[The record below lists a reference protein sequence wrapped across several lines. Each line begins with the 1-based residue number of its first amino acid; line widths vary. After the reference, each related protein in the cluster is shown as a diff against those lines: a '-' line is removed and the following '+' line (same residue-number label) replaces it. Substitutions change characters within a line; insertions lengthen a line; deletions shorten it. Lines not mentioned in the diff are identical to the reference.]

1 MLWWMWWGRWWWW
14 WLVLVVVEVVVII
27 HNSSIISQT
36 ISKSGPGGTG
46 ETRGDGRGET
56 GAAMGGGSDGEE
68 LRGRLRLG

>member
-27 HNSSIISQT
+27 HNSSISQT